1 MVINVV
7 IDIVNCNNYIFVVFK
22 VLCMVVSNLNLIMVK
37 EILGVIVSVF
47 LFFGGIEVVL
57 YIYGMSVFFY
67 KILL

>member
-1 MVINVV
+1 
-7 IDIVNCNNYIFVVFK
+7 
-22 VLCMVVSNLNLIMVK
+22 MVK

-47 LFFGGIEVVL
+47 LFFGGIRIEVVL

>member
-1 MVINVV
+1 MI
-7 IDIVNCNNYIFVVFK
+7 
-22 VLCMVVSNLNLIMVK
+22 K

>member
-1 MVINVV
+1 
-7 IDIVNCNNYIFVVFK
+7 
-22 VLCMVVSNLNLIMVK
+22 MVK
-37 EILGVIVSVF
+37 EILVVIVSVF

>member
-1 MVINVV
+1 
-7 IDIVNCNNYIFVVFK
+7 
-22 VLCMVVSNLNLIMVK
+22 MVK

-47 LFFGGIEVVL
+47 LFFVGIEVVL